1 MRFHLKIREILMM
14 STRDLN
20 DEIPFE
26 DKHFTKRKG
35 VNKFETRSEFTST
48 SKSKQRAPQSE
59 FYYKKN

>member
-1 MRFHLKIREILMM
+1 MLHHNDEIPFED
-14 STRDLN
+14 TRDLN

-48 SKSKQRAPQSE
+48 SKSKQRVPQSE